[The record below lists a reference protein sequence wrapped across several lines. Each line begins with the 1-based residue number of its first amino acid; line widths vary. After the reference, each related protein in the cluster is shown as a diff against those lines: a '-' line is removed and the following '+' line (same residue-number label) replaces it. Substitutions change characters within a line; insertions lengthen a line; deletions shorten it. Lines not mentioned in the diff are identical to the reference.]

1 VEVGEMKKGI
11 MVLLALGAVAAWGAD
26 LNTEHVRAGATNFD
40 PSGITGDDEF
50 RKIWE
55 NATAICYQ
63 LSLIW
68 TDDSQWWEYPNG
80 VHKLYPYTFYR
91 FDKPESFDG
100 GTCYWEV
107 KADSYAPCYAYHW
120 NPNSDAWV
128 PHGNN
133 GGGAS
138 PPKKSFYVGTGS
150 NFWTTDD
157 KLYVMVVVKTAS
169 SPSGWAEW
177 TDVCEVIW

>member
-1 VEVGEMKKGI
+1 MMKTGI
-11 MVLLALGAVAAWGAD
+11 IVLPALGAAAAYGTD
-26 LNTEHVRAGATNFD
+26 LDVEHVRAGAVNFD
-40 PSGITGDDEF
+40 PATIPDGDGFKKLWD
-50 RKIWE
+50 

-68 TDDSQWWEYPNG
+68 SDDGNWWEYPNG
-80 VHKLYPYTFYR
+80 DHKLYPYTFYR
-91 FDKPESFDG
+91 FDKPAGFDG
-100 GTCYWEV
+100 GTCYWQV

-120 NPNSDAWV
+120 NPNTQSWDG
-128 PHGNN
+128 HGNN

-138 PPKKSFYVGTGS
+138 PPKESFSVGTGS
-150 NFWTTDD
+150 NYWNPDD

-169 SPSGWAEW
+169 SPDGWGEW